1 MPSKRVFAALFMSPE
16 GWVGHPTRPSGD
28 CYGDHSL
35 SLSLSLSFSVPVI
48 VCVDLVANDTT
59 DRSPTDRSNS
69 AAPGQNGTPD
79 APNARADRGILV
91 LS

>member
-1 MPSKRVFAALFMSPE
+1 VFLP
-16 GWVGHPTRPSGD
+16 WLPVGFCD

-35 SLSLSLSFSVPVI
+35 SLFLSFSVPVI

-59 DRSPTDRSNS
+59 DRGPTDRSNS
-69 AAPGQNGTPD
+69 AASGQNGTPD
-79 APNARADRGILV
+79 APNARADCGILV